1 MSHDPLVG
9 RSFGN
14 VRLIARLGAGAMGVV
29 YRGFHERVATE
40 VAVKILHASANDKQR
55 ERFLREGRAAAKVKH
70 EYVVQ
75 VFDAGEVDHTAYL
88 VLELVNGHSLGRILD
103 EQQKLPADAVA
114 RLGAQIA
121 LGLAAIHAK
130 GIVHR
135 DVKPDNIML
144 AADGTPKIA
153 DLGLAKQ
160 LDDPELIKLTGTGMV
175 VGTPLYVSPEAIRD
189 PKSIGTAADVYS
201 LGVTLYH
208 MLAGQPPFNQNTP
221 YEVMRAHLEDRPPSL
236 EALAKQAPRNLITL
250 IERCLAK
257 DPARR
262 PSAEDLA
269 RLLASGSAP
278 RAILP
283 RWWPLAL
290 VAVVV
295 AALAAGVVWLL
306 HHAAL
311 VPAPTSASAT
321 GRWEPICPRPMLAS
335 VAGGPWD
342 PVPAEGLNLALGTH
356 EIRLRSAGTGAWWE
370 WQGTAIATAQ
380 GPTKLSIEPARRAIT
395 PVTVSLPGSGMI
407 FVDGIAYGLDAG
419 VRLAFAGSY
428 AVARAQGG
436 LWQAQIITI
445 DAGAPQI
452 SAVSTHDHPDGSW
465 FWRTVDD
472 DGQILPSHHL
482 TCWWEVEQAREAAA
496 LTPTGTWQ
504 ALAVTP
510 EQPAIRVG
518 PAMLEAYVKRLG
530 PTIARLPTR
539 PEAVRL
545 GGLLRAPLWCRD
557 QGRLDV
563 IGGGSPGNALVVV
576 VPP

>member
-1 MSHDPLVG
+1 M
-9 RSFGN
+9 
-14 VRLIARLGAGAMGVV
+14 V
-29 YRGFHERVATE
+29 YRGYNERVATE

-70 EYVVQ
+70 EHVVQ
-75 VFDAGEVDHTAYL
+75 VFDAGEADHTAYL

-135 DVKPDNIML
+135 DIKPDNIML

-236 EALAKQAPRNLITL
+236 EALAKQAPRNLVSL
-250 IERCLAK
+250 IERCLTK

-278 RAILP
+278 RTLLP
-283 RWWPLAL
+283 RWWPLAM
-290 VAVVV
+290 VAV
-295 AALAAGVVWLL
+295 AMAGLAGGGVWWFGP
-306 HHAAL
+306 HAAAD
-311 VPAPTSASAT
+311 APSSTSAS
-321 GRWEPICPRPMLAS
+321 GLWQPIYARPLLAS
-335 VAGGPWD
+335 VAGGPWI
-342 PVPAEGLNLALGTH
+342 PIPAEGLSLAIGTH
-356 EIRLRSAGTGAWWE
+356 ALRLRSVGTGPWWE
-370 WQGTAIATAQ
+370 WQGDAAVTAQ
-380 GPTKLSIEPARRAIT
+380 GATRLSIEAARRAIS
-395 PVTVSLPGSGMI
+395 PVTVPIPGSGMI
-407 FVDGIAYGLDAG
+407 FVEGTAYGLDAG
-419 VRLAFAGSY
+419 LRLAFAGNY
-428 AVARAQGG
+428 AVARSDGT
-436 LWQAQIITI
+436 LWQARTITL
-445 DAGAPQI
+445 DEGTPLVG
-452 SAVSTHDHPDGSW
+452 AVSTHDHPDGSW
-465 FWRTVDD
+465 FWRTLDD
-472 DGQILPSHHL
+472 DGQTLPPHHL
-482 TCWWEVEQAREAAA
+482 ACWWEVEQARAADA
-496 LTPTGTWQ
+496 LSPTGTWQ

-510 EQPAIRVG
+510 EQPAIRVS
-518 PAMLEAYVKRLG
+518 PAMLDAYLKRLG
-530 PTIARLPTR
+530 PTIARLPSR